1 LYCGIN
7 GATPTAVG
15 HYPAN
20 LFTTLA
26 AKASSIGFGGET
38 YAKRGLTTPPM
49 GNGSLPSKYAASFS
63 NLQFVDQ
70 DGQASLIKSDLP
82 VIAKTPK
89 CYYVSPIIGAKFF
102 YGGPAGC
109 F

>member
-7 GATPTAVG
+7 DDTPTAVG
-15 HYPAN
+15 YYAAN

-26 AKASSIGFGGET
+26 TKANSIAFGGESI
-38 YAKRGLTTPPM
+38 AKGNLPTPPM
-49 GNGSLPSKYAASFS
+49 GSGSLPSKDAASFS
-63 NLQFVDQ
+63 NIHFVDQ
-70 DGQASLIKSDLP
+70 DGQANLIQSDLP

-109 F
+109 V

>member
-26 AKASSIGFGGET
+26 AKANSIGFGGET
-38 YAKRGLTTPPM
+38 YAKRGLPTPPM
-49 GNGSLPSKYAASFS
+49 GSGSLPSEHAASFS

>member
-1 LYCGIN
+1 
-7 GATPTAVG
+7 
-15 HYPAN
+15 
-20 LFTTLA
+20 
-26 AKASSIGFGGET
+26 
-38 YAKRGLTTPPM
+38 M
-49 GNGSLPSKYAASFS
+49 GSGSLPSEHAASFS